1 MAQEKNNDN
10 NQDDNDHGIQD
21 LDEYDLFMKIEA
33 AQEYKFDSE
42 DILTTYEFK
51 HAQCLPYDM

>member
-33 AQEYKFDSE
+33 A
-42 DILTTYEFK
+42 
-51 HAQCLPYDM
+51 